1 LTLCHVTRRHGNR
14 WEIKHGLM
22 YRFFRSILHDIL
34 QILAPTNKVHDNIEN
49 IYHTNIHYLMTCRLI
64 LLGYIMMFHGRV
76 REPKFLLRYELYPL
90 WNYNVLVLHHNC
102 YLINVSPVSY
112 GLSRLCFISY
122 SSSKNI
128 IVVLTT
134 IMLNLVKH
142 AANVYETCQGVN
154 SMASGEIYFDNCQLS
169 FIKKTIGFLNQS
181 IEVIIIWMKYYFM
194 TKVKA
199 LNVVTP
205 WLLINVKNGL
215 L

>member
-1 LTLCHVTRRHGNR
+1 MEESVSRSFSCVMNYTHC
-14 WEIKHGLM
+14 EITM
-22 YRFFRSILHDIL
+22 YWCYTIIVIWS
-34 QILAPTNKVHDNIEN
+34 
-49 IYHTNIHYLMTCRLI
+49 
-64 LLGYIMMFHGRV
+64 MFH
-76 REPKFLLRYELYPL
+76 RYRM
-90 WNYNVLVLHHNC
+90 V
-102 YLINVSPVSY
+102 
-112 GLSRLCFISY
+112 CFISY
-122 SSSKNI
+122 SSSQNI

-142 AANVYETCQGVN
+142 AVNVYETCQGVN

-194 TKVKA
+194 TNVKA

-205 WLLINVKNGL
+205 WQLINVKNGL